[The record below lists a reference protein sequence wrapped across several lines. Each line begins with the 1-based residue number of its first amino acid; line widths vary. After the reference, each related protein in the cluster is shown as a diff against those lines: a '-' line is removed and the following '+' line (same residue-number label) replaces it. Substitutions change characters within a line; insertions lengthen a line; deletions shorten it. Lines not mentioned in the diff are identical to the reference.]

1 MKRKRNAN
9 KMQTKRKRNANEM
22 IPVTNA
28 KRKTQNA
35 KRKTQNGAFG
45 HVIFEIRYNKPTGVC
60 RAQSTMHMRVSVY
73 VCVCVVW
80 GVVGSTVI

>member
-1 MKRKRNAN
+1 MKRKQNANEMQGKRKRNAN
-9 KMQTKRKRNANEM
+9 ETQTKRKRNANEM

-45 HVIFEIRYNKPTGVC
+45 HVIFEIRYK
-60 RAQSTMHMRVSVY
+60 
-73 VCVCVVW
+73 
-80 GVVGSTVI
+80 